1 MRERVDKKT
10 KQETKV
16 LCINKK
22 EVKGNV
28 NIENKW
34 AIINKYSSINISS
47 EYNISGVAGYGL
59 NLI

>member
-1 MRERVDKKT
+1 MDYKRSNKRCYKI
-10 KQETKV
+10 V

-34 AIINKYSSINISS
+34 AIINKYSSLNISS

>member
-16 LCINKK
+16 LCTNKK

-34 AIINKYSSINISS
+34 AIINKYSSLNISS